1 MSNRLKDYK
10 EKFIGYSNAGSDDFN
25 FGTNGNEAVSLKLF
39 PFAYFFFYM
48 QRQMAFTSYFFF
60 HCFSYRFCLDTATP
74 GIAFRHIRALL
85 HLYGT
90 DR

>member
-1 MSNRLKDYK
+1 MNRLKDYYK

-48 QRQMAFTSYFFF
+48 QRQIAFTSFFSSIV
-60 HCFSYRFCLDTATP
+60 FSYRFV
-74 GIAFRHIRALL
+74 
-85 HLYGT
+85 
-90 DR
+90 

>member
-1 MSNRLKDYK
+1 MNRLKDYYK

-48 QRQMAFTSYFFF
+48 QRQIAFTSFFFF
-60 HCFSYRFCLDTATP
+60 HCFFISFCLDTATP

-85 HLYGT
+85 HLYVT
-90 DR
+90 ER

>member
-1 MSNRLKDYK
+1 MNRLKDYYK

-39 PFAYFFFYM
+39 PFAYFFF
-48 QRQMAFTSYFFF
+48 FLPLFF
-60 HCFSYRFCLDTATP
+60 HIVLFNTTTP

-85 HLYGT
+85 HLYVT
-90 DR
+90 ER

>member
-10 EKFIGYSNAGSDDFN
+10 EKFIGYSNAVSDGFS
-25 FGTNGNEAVSLKLF
+25 FGTNGNEAVSLKPF
-39 PFAYFFFYM
+39 PFAYFFFFI
-48 QRQMAFTSYFFF
+48 QQQMAFTSYFFF
-60 HCFSYRFCLDTATP
+60 HCFSYRFCLDPSTP

-85 HLYGT
+85 YLCGT

>member
-1 MSNRLKDYK
+1 MNRLKDYYK

-48 QRQMAFTSYFFF
+48 QRQIAFTSFFF
-60 HCFSYRFCLDTATP
+60 LPLFFHIVLFNTTTP

-85 HLYGT
+85 HLYVT
-90 DR
+90 ER